1 MHQACCEAASIL
13 VMLALTDAHCLALQA
28 AVITAC
34 HSNLCTP
41 ARWQMPAL
49 SRWPR
54 AENLSRLL
62 SAAAAATSSK
72 MPIAV
77 A

>member
-1 MHQACCEAASIL
+1 VHEHL
-13 VMLALTDAHCLALQA
+13 LAA
-28 AVITAC
+28 AVPTP
-34 HSNLCTP
+34 STP

-49 SRWPR
+49 RRCPR